1 MLLSILTQKF
11 PIFNS
16 NDDIEALMEIAAIF
30 GRSAI
35 ERCAML
41 HSQLSSAVLHVGT
54 VADRVDRTMICNV
67 PTLETNPDSMK
78 NLILKLNPH
87 IFTPPLTHPSS
98 ADARA
103 HIEAMDQAIDLCTR
117 LLRLDVTKRPTA
129 AVALRHPFFEG
140 LVDDEDLMVQEVLSG
155 LDGRCGAL
163 HGIDDTGRRKLLPGE
178 SASRRAFS

>member
-41 HSQLSSAVLHVGT
+41 HSQFT
-54 VADRVDRTMICNV
+54 VALDWGETIANCSDRTMVCNV
-67 PTLETNPDSMK
+67 PTLETNPDSIK

-140 LVDDEDLMVQEVLSG
+140 LVDDEDLVVPEVLSG

-163 HGIDDTGRRKLLPGE
+163 HGIDDTGRRKLLPGDP
-178 SASRRAFS
+178 ASHRTFN